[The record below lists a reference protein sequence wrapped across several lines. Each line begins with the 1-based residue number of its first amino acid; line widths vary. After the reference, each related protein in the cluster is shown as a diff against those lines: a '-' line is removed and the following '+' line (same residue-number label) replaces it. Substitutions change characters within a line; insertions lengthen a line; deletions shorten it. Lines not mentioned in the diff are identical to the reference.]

1 MLKFSLFIVSTI
13 GLSFAAFAQ
22 QKAPASGSALAA
34 ASAKK
39 PLDHTVY
46 DHWESVGERKLS
58 NDGRWII
65 YTVNVQEGDSK
76 LFLKGPDTLLCI
88 PRGYDAAFTADGRF
102 VVCKIKP
109 LYADIRQARIKKKK
123 PEDSP
128 KDSLAIVKLNGY
140 QVNRIAR
147 VKSFQ
152 VPKKAGDE
160 VAYLLEP
167 APEVKEP
174 KGKKGDTAKVAA
186 PAAGVAPTA
195 GVPAPDTTPTDET
208 LDAAETA
215 AAADAATPAAAEAAT
230 PADAD
235 DDAPGADKKSEGSDL
250 YVRNLV
256 TDSVKHFKGVGE
268 YLLSKQGNLLAF
280 AMVGTKK
287 DSTYKGYFCLWT
299 GDKVDTIFQGGHDF
313 KKLAIDEAGAQ
324 VVFLT
329 DRDTAKNALQHFYQ
343 LWYFQTGKDSARLLL
358 AKGSPGMT
366 VGWTVSENGEVAFSK
381 NGTRLLLGAA
391 PVMPPKDTTLA
402 ESEEAKLDVW
412 NYKDDYLQSVQ
423 LFEREKE
430 LKRSYLGVYDII
442 HQNYVQLGSVKVPTV
457 LPSAEGDGP
466 MFIGITDYGK
476 RIPGQWMG
484 KTFSDIYAIDPL
496 TGQQTLVRSNL
507 NGTASISAG
516 GHYLLWYDMKMRQY
530 YSYAPGAGV
539 KAISTGA
546 KTKWYDEENDVPD
559 DPNAYGGAGWVSGD
573 SAVWI
578 NDRYDIWS
586 LDPTGQ
592 HKPLCL
598 TLGKGRRSRTA
609 YRYVP
614 LDEDVKYIRP
624 DQTIWLNSFNDST
637 KVSGLATLGR
647 SGPITVVQGPFWLN
661 RFMKAKD
668 AAVYLYSKETYETP
682 ADLWLGNDPAKAAQ
696 ITFIN
701 PQQEEYNWGHAQL
714 VHWTTFTGKKS
725 DGILYVPQDF
735 DPHKKY
741 PMITYFYERLS
752 DGLYG
757 YIPPSP
763 TPSRLN
769 ISFFVSRGYLVF
781 TPDIRYTVGHP
792 GKSAYDYIVSGVKYL
807 CTKPYVDAA
816 KLGIQGQSWGGYQ
829 VAYLVTATHM
839 FKAAWAGAPVVNM
852 FSAYGGIR
860 WESGLNRQ
868 FQYEHTQSRIG
879 ATPWQRPDLY
889 IENSPLFHLPNVT
902 TPLVIM
908 SNDADGA
915 VPWYQGIEMFTD
927 MRRLGKQVWM
937 LTYNGEAHNL
947 RERRNQKDIQIR
959 EQQFF
964 DWQLK
969 GAKPARWLTQG
980 IPATAKGREWGLE
993 LDGE

>member
-1 MLKFSLFIVSTI
+1 MKKSLSLLS
-13 GLSFAAFAQ
+13 GLLLALTVHAQ
-22 QKAPASGSALAA
+22 TSAPASGPLGSVAV
-34 ASAKK
+34 KK

-46 DHWESVGERKLS
+46 DSWESIGERKLS
-58 NDGRWII
+58 DNGRWIA

-76 LFLKGPDTLLCI
+76 LFLKGPDTLICI
-88 PRGYDAAFTADGRF
+88 PRGYDAVFTADGRF
-102 VVCKIKP
+102 AVCKIKP

-123 PEDSP
+123 PEDAP
-128 KDSLAIVKLNGY
+128 KDSMAIVKLEGH
-140 QVNRIAR
+140 QVIRVAR

-167 APEVKEP
+167 AQEVKKP
-174 KGKKGDTAKVAA
+174 G
-186 PAAGVAPTA
+186 
-195 GVPAPDTTPTDET
+195 
-208 LDAAETA
+208 A
-215 AAADAATPAAAEAAT
+215 AAQEAKKPGAAAQGGDGTLTGDA
-230 PADAD
+230 AD
-235 DDAPGADKKSEGSDL
+235 DDTVTGDAADDDTPVTGDAADDEGGGGDKKSEGSDF
-250 YVRNLV
+250 YVRDLS
-256 TDSVKHFKGVGE
+256 TDSVKHWKGVGE
-268 YLLSKQGNLLAF
+268 YLCSKQGNLLGLALI
-280 AMVGTKK
+280 GTKK
-287 DSTYKGYFCLWT
+287 DSAYKGYFCVWDGHQL
-299 GDKVDTIFQGGHDF
+299 DTIFQGGHDF
-313 KKLAIDEAGAQ
+313 KKLAMDEAGTQ

-343 LWYFQTGKDSARLLL
+343 LWYFQTGKDSARMLL

-366 VGWTVSENGEVAFSK
+366 VGWTVSENGEIVFSK
-381 NGTRLLLGAA
+381 NGSRLLIGAA

-402 ESEEAKLDVW
+402 ESEEAKLDIW

-423 LFEREKE
+423 LFERDKE
-430 LKRSYLGVYDII
+430 LKRTYLGVYDVA
-442 HQNYVQLGSVKVPTV
+442 HQNYVQLGSPKIPIVSV
-457 LPSAEGDGP
+457 SAEGDGS
-466 MFIGITDYGK
+466 MFLGITDVGK
-476 RIPGQWMG
+476 RIEGQWTG
-484 KTFSDIYAIDPL
+484 KTLKDIYAIDPS

-507 NGTASISAG
+507 DGFASVSAG
-516 GHYLLWYDMKMRQY
+516 GFYLLWYDMKMRQY
-530 YSYAPGAGV
+530 YSYTPGLGV

-546 KTKWYDEENDVPD
+546 RTKWYDEENDVPD
-559 DPNAYGGAGWVSGD
+559 DPGPYGSAGWLKGD
-573 SAVWI
+573 SRVWVY
-578 NDRYDIWS
+578 DRYDIWA
-586 LDPTGQ
+586 LDPTGVV
-592 HKPLCL
+592 KPECL
-598 TLGKGRRSRTA
+598 TSGKGRRTRTV
-609 YRYVP
+609 YRY
-614 LDEDVKYIRP
+614 LHLSEDVKYIDP
-624 DQTIWLNSFNDST
+624 KEITWLSSFNDST
-637 KVSGLATLGR
+637 KVSGLATL
-647 SGPITVVQGPFWLN
+647 SKAGPVTVIQGPYYLDRLIKAQGASMYAFN
-661 RFMKAKD
+661 RQ
-668 AAVYLYSKETYETP
+668 TYEESP
-682 ADLWLGNDPAKAAQ
+682 NIWLGASPGTSTQ

-701 PQQEEYNWGHAQL
+701 PQQGAYNWGHAQL
-714 VHWTTFTGKKS
+714 VHWTTFAGKKT
-725 DGILYVPQDF
+725 DGILYLPEDF

-741 PMITYFYERLS
+741 PMITYFYEKLS
-752 DGLYG
+752 DGLYD
-757 YIPPSP
+757 YVPPVP

-807 CTKPYVDAA
+807 CTKPYVDASR
-816 KLGIQGQSWGGYQ
+816 LGIQGQSWGGYQ

-969 GAKPARWLTQG
+969 GAKPARWLTEG
-980 IPATAKGREWGLE
+980 VPATAKGREWGLE
-993 LDGE
+993 LDGQ